1 MVGGS
6 PVVDGCLV
14 LGVYLV
20 AAGLLMVG
28 CCPVVDGR
36 LDLGGALLVARGWL
50 LKVAICRN

>member
-20 AAGLLMVG
+20 VAGLLMVG